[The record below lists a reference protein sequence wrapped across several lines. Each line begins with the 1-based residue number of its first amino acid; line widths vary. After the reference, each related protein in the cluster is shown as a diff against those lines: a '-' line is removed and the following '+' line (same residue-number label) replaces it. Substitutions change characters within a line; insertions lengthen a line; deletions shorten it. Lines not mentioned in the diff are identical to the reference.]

1 LIALLP
7 SINQLKKCGGWHAV
21 FPVVDSVPVHYDHL
35 LLAASRKARPAQPV
49 EVPGLVLPAGT
60 YWFVLAD
67 IPYCRNVMRIYNE
80 DWSKLYATL
89 ITISAYRQQQQNQ
102 PEVRLAV
109 RPHHR
114 AQALLQMYYPSFQ
127 LGHEFLYAD
136 HEEGELRH
144 DAELDVMVRPAGE
157 TSSINFRPH
166 S

>member
-1 LIALLP
+1 MEWRRTLAVVSFVVLALSAFLP
-7 SINQLKKCGGWHAV
+7 
-21 FPVVDSVPVHYDHL
+21 
-35 LLAASRKARPAQPV
+35 AARADEYNEKMELTFNEPV

-67 IPYCRNVMRIYNE
+67 IPYCRNVMRIYND

-109 RPHHR
+109 RPHPR
-114 AQALLQMYYPSFQ
+114 AQALLQMYYPSLQ

-144 DAELDVMVRPAGE
+144 DAELTVMVRPAGE
-157 TSSINFRPH
+157 TSSINFRSH
-166 S
+166 SWTAK